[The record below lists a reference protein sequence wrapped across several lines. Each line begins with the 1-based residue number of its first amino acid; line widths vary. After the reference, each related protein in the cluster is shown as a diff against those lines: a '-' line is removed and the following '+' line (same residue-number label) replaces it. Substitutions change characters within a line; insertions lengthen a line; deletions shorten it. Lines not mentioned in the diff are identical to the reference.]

1 MNGTRGRMNS
11 FKAPNAAGSQ
21 EKLSRSRKLGVIRR
35 LCRYLA
41 PMKKPLIAVGV
52 MVVLGNLLSLIAPK
66 LSGRAID
73 AIVGADDVDFTTVY
87 RMAGLMAICYVIS
100 AVLSLVQTRSMV
112 RISKRVTRNIRNELY
127 AHISKLPIS
136 FFDRHQNGELIST
149 MSYDID
155 TVSASLANDLIQIC
169 TGVVTVIGAFAMMLT
184 ISPPLILVFA
194 VTLPISFALA
204 RYRARLVRPLFRKRS
219 GKLGEM
225 NGYAEETISGLRTV
239 KAYAREDVFL
249 ARFQEKNRAA
259 VDAYYRAD
267 YHACITGPSVNLVN
281 NLTLALISLFGVI
294 MYLYSPQTMTL
305 GAISSFVL
313 YSRKFAAPIN
323 EITNL
328 YSELQSA
335 LAAGERVFK
344 LMDEP
349 TEEPDRENATS
360 APITR
365 GCVEFCHVGFS
376 YTPAAPI
383 IRDLDLR
390 VESGSTVAIVGPTG
404 AGKTTIVNLLMRFYD
419 VDRGCIKI
427 DGVDVRDRTRSSLRS
442 AFTMVLQDTW
452 LFEGTVY
459 ENISYGSSDAT
470 EETVKDAAKAAKI
483 HNFITRLPQGYGT
496 ALSDNG
502 VNISKGQKQLMT
514 IARAMLPKSSILI
527 LDEATSNV
535 DTRTEEM
542 ISDAMLELMRGKTCF
557 VIAHR
562 LSTIRGADLILVVN
576 GGDIVEKGTHD
587 ELMARGGLY
596 AELYYSQFDVH

>member
-1 MNGTRGRMNS
+1 MNGSQKRMTS
-11 FKAPNAAGSQ
+11 FKAPDTARPP
-21 EKLSRSRKLGVIRR
+21 EKLSKSRKLGVIRR
-35 LCRYLA
+35 LCGYLA
-41 PMKKPLIAVGV
+41 PMRRPLILVGI
-52 MVVLGNLLSLIAPK
+52 MVVMSNILTLIAPK

-73 AIVGADDVDFTTVY
+73 AISGKGDVDFDTVFL
-87 RMAGLMAICYVIS
+87 MAGLMAICYAVS
-100 AVLSLVQTRSMV
+100 AVLSIIQSRSMV
-112 RISKRVTRNIRNELY
+112 KISKKVTFNIRKELY
-127 AHISKLPIS
+127 ARISKLPVS

-149 MSYDID
+149 MSYDVD

-169 TGVVTVIGAFAMMLT
+169 TGVVTVVGAFVMMLT

-204 RYRARLVRPLFRKRS
+204 KYRAKLVRPLFRKRS

-239 KAYAREDVFL
+239 KAYEREDIFL
-249 ARFQEKNRAA
+249 SRFQEKNRAA
-259 VDAYYRAD
+259 VEAYYDAD

-294 MYLYSPQTMTL
+294 MYLYSPETMTL

-335 LAAGERVFK
+335 LAAGERVFR

-349 TEEPDRENATS
+349 VEEPDRDSATDS
-360 APITR
+360 AITR
-365 GCVEFCHVGFS
+365 GCVELCHVKFG
-376 YTPAAPI
+376 YNPDRPI
-383 IRDLDLR
+383 IHDLDLK
-390 VESGSTVAIVGPTG
+390 VESGSLIAIVGPTG

-419 VDRGCIKI
+419 VDDGCIKI
-427 DGVDVRDRTRSSLRS
+427 DGVDIRDRTRSSLRK

-459 ENISYGSSDAT
+459 ENISYGSDGAT
-470 EETVKDAAKAAKI
+470 KADVENAAKAAKI
-483 HNFITRLPQGYGT
+483 HNFISCLPNGYDT
-496 ALSDNG
+496 KLSDNG
-502 VNISKGQKQLMT
+502 INISKGQKQLIT

-535 DTRTEEM
+535 DTCTEEM

-562 LSTIRGADLILVVN
+562 LSTIRNADLILVVN
-576 GGDIVEKGTHD
+576 GGDIVEKGTHN

-596 AELYYSQFDVH
+596 AELYNSQFDVH